1 MATIYIRNNMIQI
14 SVNVDGKQYRKS
26 TGLKNTRANKKKVEE
41 DCEGMT
47 AGSVLAPSAQATG
60 GNITN
65 TDSYAPGDN
74 RIPKSLFKTRV
85 IKRKYKEEDA
95 EEYPEIPADFFTD
108 KELEKIEEE
117 AESRGCSPYE
127 VAYREYK
134 ARGGMDQDRKMTDIE
149 VQKAFDEL
157 KSHLADYN

>member
-1 MATIYIRNNMIQI
+1 
-14 SVNVDGKQYRKS
+14 
-26 TGLKNTRANKKKVEE
+26 
-41 DCEGMT
+41 MT

-95 EEYPEIPADFFTD
+95 EEYPEILADFFTD
-108 KELEKIEEE
+108 KEWEKIEEE

>member
-1 MATIYIRNNMIQI
+1 M
-14 SVNVDGKQYRKS
+14 K
-26 TGLKNTRANKKKVEE
+26 LKRHKDIASLFINKKKVEE

-108 KELEKIEEE
+108 KEWEKIEEE
-117 AESRGCSPYE
+117 AKSRGCSPYE

>member
-1 MATIYIRNNMIQI
+1 M
-14 SVNVDGKQYRKS
+14 K
-26 TGLKNTRANKKKVEE
+26 LKRHKDIASLFINKKKVEE

-60 GNITN
+60 GDVTN

-74 RIPKSLFKTRV
+74 RIPKSLFRTRV

-95 EEYPEIPADFFTD
+95 EEVIDIPADFFTD
-108 KELEKIEEE
+108 KEWEQINKEVDQGLGSE
-117 AESRGCSPYE
+117 YE
-127 VAYREYK
+127 IKLKYFK
-134 ARGGMDQDRKMTDIE
+134 QKGGMDQDREMTDIE
-149 VQKAFDEL
+149 IEKAFNEL

>member
-1 MATIYIRNNMIQI
+1 
-14 SVNVDGKQYRKS
+14 
-26 TGLKNTRANKKKVEE
+26 
-41 DCEGMT
+41 MT

-108 KELEKIEEE
+108 KEWEKLKKRLKAVDAVLMKQLIENIKPEEE
-117 AESRGCSPYE
+117 WTRTA
-127 VAYREYK
+127 K
-134 ARGGMDQDRKMTDIE
+134 
-149 VQKAFDEL
+149 
-157 KSHLADYN
+157 

>member
-1 MATIYIRNNMIQI
+1 M
-14 SVNVDGKQYRKS
+14 K
-26 TGLKNTRANKKKVEE
+26 LKRHKDIASLFINRKKVEE

-47 AGSVLAPSAQATG
+47 ASSVLAPSAEATG
-60 GNITN
+60 GDITN

-108 KELEKIEEE
+108 EEWEKIEEE

-134 ARGGMDQDRKMTDIE
+134 ARGGMD
-149 VQKAFDEL
+149 
-157 KSHLADYN
+157 

>member
-1 MATIYIRNNMIQI
+1 M
-14 SVNVDGKQYRKS
+14 K
-26 TGLKNTRANKKKVEE
+26 LKRHKDIASLFINKKKVEE

-85 IKRKYKEEDA
+85 IKRKYKEEDL
-95 EEYPEIPADFFTD
+95 EIPADFFTD
-108 KELEKIEEE
+108 KEWEKIEGE

-134 ARGGMDQDRKMTDIE
+134 AREGMDQDRKMTDIE
-149 VQKAFDEL
+149 IQKAFDEL
-157 KSHLADYN
+157 KSHLSDYN

>member
-1 MATIYIRNNMIQI
+1 M
-14 SVNVDGKQYRKS
+14 G
-26 TGLKNTRANKKKVEE
+26 
-41 DCEGMT
+41 
-47 AGSVLAPSAQATG
+47 
-60 GNITN
+60 
-65 TDSYAPGDN
+65 
-74 RIPKSLFKTRV
+74 
-85 IKRKYKEEDA
+85 
-95 EEYPEIPADFFTD
+95 
-108 KELEKIEEE
+108 KIEEE

>member
-1 MATIYIRNNMIQI
+1 M
-14 SVNVDGKQYRKS
+14 K
-26 TGLKNTRANKKKVEE
+26 LKRHKDIASLFINKKKVEE

-85 IKRKYKEEDA
+85 IKRNIKKKMLKNILKFRLISLLIRNGKKLKKRLKAVDA
-95 EEYPEIPADFFTD
+95 VLM
-108 KELEKIEEE
+108 K
-117 AESRGCSPYE
+117 
-127 VAYREYK
+127 
-134 ARGGMDQDRKMTDIE
+134 
-149 VQKAFDEL
+149 
-157 KSHLADYN
+157 